1 MNLSFIYFSTVT
13 AILILIS
20 FRYTNIYLLKNNLV
34 IKLSSFLANT
44 SYCSYLIHTF
54 NTFIG
59 SRYFTMN
66 YLSFF
71 CYILIIL
78 FTT

>member
-1 MNLSFIYFSTVT
+1 MNLSFIYFSTVA

-44 SYCSYLIHTF
+44 SYCSYLIHTL
-54 NTFIG
+54 ILLLA
-59 SRYFTMN
+59 SRYFTVN

-71 CYILIIL
+71 VT
-78 FTT
+78 F